1 MGFYDRYVV
10 PRINDKLASGPD
22 ADKFRV
28 RVLSEARGN
37 VLDVGFGTGLNAPH
51 YPGSV
56 ERVVALEPNPGAEKL
71 ARKRIAAA
79 RVEIELVLASGEALP
94 FEDASFDT
102 VVTTLVLCSIPDVER
117 ASREIRR
124 VLKPGGRYLFMEH
137 GLADDASVQKWQQRL
152 NGIQKVVAGG
162 CHLNRPIR
170 SIVEGA
176 GFVLENVDQ
185 FYFPKAPRFAGYMTL
200 ASARPS

>member
-1 MGFYDRYVV
+1 MGFYDRYIV

-22 ADKFRV
+22 ADRFRQ
-28 RVLSEARGN
+28 RVLSEARGS

-51 YPGSV
+51 YSGSV

-79 RVEIELVLASGEALP
+79 RVPMELVAASGEALP
-94 FEDASFDT
+94 FESASFDT

-117 ASREIRR
+117 ALAEMRR
-124 VLKPGGRYLFMEH
+124 VLKPGGRYLFLEH
-137 GLADDASVQKWQQRL
+137 GLADDESVQKWQNRL
-152 NGIQKVVAGG
+152 NGIQKFVAGG
-162 CHLNRPIR
+162 CNLNRPIR
-170 SIVEGA
+170 SLVEGA
-176 GFVLENVDQ
+176 GFVLENVDH